1 MKTTEMVI
9 NFLRQQGFCPEV
21 DEDDGNV
28 LFKYQMANFLF
39 VNNDE
44 DEEFFQLL
52 MPGIY
57 DVTDDNRDMV
67 LEAANKVNHT
77 IKVVK
82 ACIVNDSLWLFFE
95 NLLDHTPEVEDIIP
109 RALAILQGA
118 RQHFYQEIS

>member
-21 DEDDGNV
+21 DEDNGNI
-28 LFKYQMANFLF
+28 LFKYQMANFIF
-39 VNNDE
+39 INNDE

-67 LEAANKVNHT
+67 LEAANKVNQS

-82 ACIVNDSLWLFFE
+82 ACVIGDNVWLFFE

-109 RALAILQGA
+109 RALAILNGA

>member
-1 MKTTEMVI
+1 MKTTEMVM

-21 DEDDGNV
+21 DEDNGNI

-67 LEAANKVNHT
+67 LEAANKVNHS

-82 ACIVNDSLWLFFE
+82 ACVINDNVWLFFE
-95 NLLDHTPEVEDIIP
+95 NLLDHTPEVEDSIP